1 MFHIIQFQVRFNL
14 TPVVHVLRAWSFAYQ
29 QARKGEWE
37 QIGRDRV
44 RFHERVKRME
54 PILLPIL
61 DSHHRQNIYQERFCK
76 NDDSCDNEVPQEK

>member
-1 MFHIIQFQVRFNL
+1 M
-14 TPVVHVLRAWSFAYQ
+14 PVVHVLRTWSFAYQ

-54 PILLPIL
+54 PILLPAL
-61 DSHHRQNIYQERFCK
+61 ELNHRQKIYSERFSNNIGCC
-76 NDDSCDNEVPQEK
+76 DSM